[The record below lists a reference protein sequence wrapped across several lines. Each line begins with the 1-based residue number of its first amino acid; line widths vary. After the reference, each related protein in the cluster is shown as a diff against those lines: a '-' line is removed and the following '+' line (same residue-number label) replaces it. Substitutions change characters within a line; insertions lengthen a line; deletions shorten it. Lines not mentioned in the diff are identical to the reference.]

1 MDDELDDLRKKRLQ
15 ELQQQTF
22 SQEALEEQQDELK
35 KESDEQRK
43 QVLRAILT
51 MQARERLGRI
61 KVARP
66 ELAENIENQLIIL
79 AQSGRLK
86 SKINDEQLREL
97 LSRAIPKKRDITIRR
112 R

>member
-15 ELQQQTF
+15 DLQQQTF

-43 QVLRAILT
+43 QILRAILT

>member
-43 QVLRAILT
+43 QILRAILT

-66 ELAENIENQLIIL
+66 ELAENIENQLIVL
-79 AQSGRLK
+79 AQSVRLK